1 MSDCNLIG
9 SHAVRLATLSSHG
22 AFSGEVCG
30 KHTVLS
36 AKEIKSN
43 HNILTGDIKGSH
55 LAGYVMDESRI
66 TVCVATLDK
75 IYVLWYVYGDKV
87 VTISDKYFGISK
99 FK

>member
-30 KHTVLS
+30 KHT
-36 AKEIKSN
+36 
-43 HNILTGDIKGSH
+43 
-55 LAGYVMDESRI
+55 AGYIQDESKI
-66 TVCVATLDK
+66 NICVATLDK